1 MAPDP
6 KIQPVVARYEAR
18 LDQQLAVPVGTASV
32 TLDTR
37 RSIVRTAES
46 NFGDL
51 IADAMRA
58 GVGADVALMNGGGI
72 RGDRTYAPGTVLTRK
87 DIIREL
93 PFGNVVVLIELSGD
107 DLLAALE
114 NGVSQIDDGAGRFP
128 QVSGMT
134 LTYDPAKPPGS
145 RIVAVQVGGRP
156 LDRERVYKVATN
168 EYIYGGGDG
177 YAALSRGRPLIDA
190 SGATLLASMVID
202 YIARHGEI
210 APRLEGR
217 ITRVG

>member
-1 MAPDP
+1 
-6 KIQPVVARYEAR
+6 
-18 LDQQLAVPVGTASV
+18 VPVGTATV

-51 IADAMRA
+51 ITDAMRA
-58 GVGADVALMNGGGI
+58 GVGAEVALTNGGGI

-87 DIIREL
+87 NILMEL
-93 PFGNVVVLIELSGD
+93 PFGNVVVLIELSGA

-114 NGVSQIDDGAGRFP
+114 NGVSQIEDTAGRFP

-134 LTYDPAKPPGS
+134 FTFDPAKPPGS
-145 RIVAVQVGGRP
+145 RIVAVEVGGRP
-156 LDRERVYKVATN
+156 LEKERMYRVATN
-168 EYIYGGGDG
+168 EYICGGGDG
-177 YAALSRGRPLIDA
+177 YSALSRGRPLIDA
-190 SGATLLASMVID
+190 SGATLLSSMVID
-202 YIARHGEI
+202 YIARQGQI